1 MTDSGTPAG
10 GRTGSGTWSWLLPA
24 LTFLAGCVLGAVVVG
39 VGVGGD
45 EQPSAS
51 GPSAGAQASAGRDG
65 QDGDGDGEVD
75 DDLYVRVPASCLQGA
90 DSALRMVDRV
100 DEVVAAVR
108 DVDAR
113 RLQETVDEVQQVRR
127 QVEQLASEC
136 RTAGRD
142 SVEDASAGGAVPSP
156 GTS

>member
-1 MTDSGTPAG
+1 MTDTGTPAG

-39 VGVGGD
+39 VGVAGD
-45 EQPSAS
+45 EPSRPPVPSAA
-51 GPSAGAQASAGRDG
+51 PEAGAGRDG
-65 QDGDGDGEVD
+65 QDGDGAVD
-75 DDLYVRVPASCLQGA
+75 EDLYVRVPASCLRGA

-113 RLQETVDEVQQVRR
+113 RLQETVDEIQQVRQ
-127 QVEQLASEC
+127 QVEQLAQEC

-142 SVEDASAGGAVPSP
+142 SVEDASAGPPVPTP